1 MKILYVCSTDK
12 IYGDN
17 KALLNLMPYLKEF
30 GVIPIF
36 LTRTNSDFFKYLKVH
51 GYQVYSYQGFY
62 AHAIASDNKMKALAW
77 FVKTNVMQKFVKFDR
92 EFYALEKSLKA
103 EKIDLVHTNN
113 GICTLGYRLAKALHT
128 PHIWHIR
135 EYIDR
140 DANFMFMP
148 NKWSYSRDLKN
159 SINYKITITDGVK
172 DHFHLTERTLTIY
185 DGALM
190 EECMKPVLPKKE
202 DYFLYVGRLT
212 QGKCVHDAVE
222 SFITYKDSFK
232 TDTKLYIVGDGSPE
246 YTKLLKDAVSRS
258 NCSSDICFLGYRTDV
273 QDLMRKAKALVVP
286 SQFEAFGF
294 ITAEAM
300 FNGCPVIGR
309 DTGGTKEQ
317 MDNVDK
323 QMNQTVCYRFSNQK
337 ELVERMN
344 ELSTNPTDVAVL
356 QDIQMIVSKL
366 YSAKTSASKVS
377 ELYLNILEKRL

>member
-17 KALLNLMPYLKEF
+17 KALLNLMPYLKEL
-30 GVIPIF
+30 GVVPVF
-36 LTRTNSDFFKYLKVH
+36 LTRTNSDFYKYLKEN

-62 AHAIASDNKMKALAW
+62 AHAIAPDNKAKALAW
-77 FVKTNVMQKFVKFDR
+77 FVKTNVMQKIVKSDR
-92 EFYALEKSLKA
+92 EFHALEKSLKA
-103 EKIDLVHTNN
+103 ENIDLVHTNN
-113 GICTLGYRLAKALHT
+113 GICTLGYRLAKKLHI
-128 PHIWHIR
+128 PHVWHIR

-140 DANFMFMP
+140 DANYLFMP
-148 NKWSYSRDLKN
+148 NKWSYSRDLKK

-172 DHFHLTERTLTIY
+172 EHFHLTERTQTIY

-190 EECMKPVLPKKE
+190 EDAMKPVLPKKE
-202 DYFLYVGRLT
+202 DYFLYVGRLA
-212 QGKCVHDAVE
+212 QGKCVYDAVE
-222 SFITYKDSFK
+222 AFITYKDRFK

-246 YTKLLKDAVSRS
+246 YTKLLKDAASGS
-258 NCSSDICFLGYRTDV
+258 DCSSDICFLGYRTDA
-273 QDLMRKAKALVVP
+273 QDLMRKAKALIVP

-323 QMNQTVCYRFSNQK
+323 QMRQAVCYRFSNQK

-344 ELSTNPTDVAVL
+344 EISTNPTDAAVL
-356 QDIQMIVSKL
+356 QDIQQIVSKL
-366 YSAKTSASKVS
+366 YSAKTSASKVN

>member
-1 MKILYVCSTDK
+1 MKILFVCSTDK

-17 KALLNLMPYLKEF
+17 KALLNLMPYLKEL
-30 GVIPIF
+30 GVVPVF
-36 LTRTNSDFFKYLKVH
+36 LTRTNSDFYKYLKEN

-62 AHAIASDNKMKALAW
+62 AHAIAPDNKAKALAW
-77 FVKTNVMQKFVKFDR
+77 FVKTNVMQKIVKSDR
-92 EFYALEKSLKA
+92 EFHALEKSLKA
-103 EKIDLVHTNN
+103 ENIDLVHTNN
-113 GICTLGYRLAKALHT
+113 GICTLGYRLAKKLHI
-128 PHIWHIR
+128 PHVWHIR

-140 DANFMFMP
+140 DANYLFMP
-148 NKWSYSRDLKN
+148 NKWSYSRDLKK

-172 DHFHLTERTLTIY
+172 EHFHLTERTQTIY

-190 EECMKPVLPKKE
+190 EDAMKPVLPKKE
-202 DYFLYVGRLT
+202 DYFLYVGRLA
-212 QGKCVHDAVE
+212 QGKCVYDAVE
-222 SFITYKDSFK
+222 AFITYKDRFK

-246 YTKLLKDAVSRS
+246 YTKLLKDAASGS
-258 NCSSDICFLGYRTDV
+258 DCSSDICFLGYRTDA
-273 QDLMRKAKALVVP
+273 QDLMRKAKALIVP

-323 QMNQTVCYRFSNQK
+323 QMRQAVCYRFSNQK

-344 ELSTNPTDVAVL
+344 EISTNPTDAAVL
-356 QDIQMIVSKL
+356 QDIQQIVSKL
-366 YSAKTSASKVS
+366 YSAKTSASKVN

>member
-17 KALLNLMPYLKEF
+17 KALLNLMPYLKEL
-30 GVIPIF
+30 GVNPIF
-36 LTRTNSDFFKYLKVH
+36 LTRTNSDFYKYLKE
-51 GYQVYSYQGFY
+51 YNYKVYSYQGFY
-62 AHAIASDNKMKALAW
+62 AHAMAPDNRAKALAW
-77 FVKTNVMQKFVKFDR
+77 FVKTNMMQKIVKSDR
-92 EFYALEKSLKA
+92 EFHALKKSLKA
-103 EKIDLVHTNN
+103 ENIDLVHTNN
-113 GICTLGYRLAKALHT
+113 GICTLGYRLAKKLHI
-128 PHIWHIR
+128 PHVWHIR

-140 DANFMFMP
+140 DANYLFMP

-172 DHFHLTERTLTIY
+172 EHFHLTERTQTIY

-190 EECMKPVLPKKE
+190 EDAKKPVLPKKE
-202 DYFLYVGRLT
+202 DYFLYVGRLA

-222 SFITYKDSFK
+222 SFITYKDRYK

-246 YTKLLKDAVSRS
+246 YTQLLKDVASES
-258 NCSSDICFLGYRTDV
+258 DCSSDICFLGYRTDA

-309 DTGGTKEQ
+309 NTGGTKEQ

-323 QMNQTVCYRFSNQK
+323 QMNKAVCYRFLDKK

-344 ELSTNPTDVAVL
+344 EISTNPTDAAVL
-356 QDIQMIVSKL
+356 QDIQQIVSKL
-366 YSAKTSASKVS
+366 YSAKTSASKVN

>member
-30 GVIPIF
+30 GVNPIF
-36 LTRTNSDFFKYLKVH
+36 LTRSNSDFYNYLKEH
-51 GYQVYSYQGFY
+51 GYKVYSYQGFY
-62 AHAIASDNKMKALAW
+62 AHAMAPDNKAKAFAW
-77 FVKTNVMQKFVKFDR
+77 FVKTNVMQKIVKSDR
-92 EFYALEKSLKA
+92 EFHALTKILRA
-103 EKIDLVHTNN
+103 EKIDLIHTNN
-113 GICTLGYRLAKALHT
+113 GICTLGYRLAKALHV
-128 PHIWHIR
+128 PHVWHIR

-140 DANFMFMP
+140 DANYLFMP

-172 DHFHLTERTLTIY
+172 EHFHLTERTLTVY
-185 DGALM
+185 DGVLM
-190 EECMKPVLPKKE
+190 EDAMNPVLPKKE
-202 DYFLYVGRLT
+202 DYFLYVGRLA
-212 QGKCVHDAVE
+212 QGKCVYDAVE
-222 SFITYKDSFK
+222 AFITYKNRYK
-232 TDTKLYIVGDGSPE
+232 TDTKLYIVGDGSSE
-246 YTKLLKDAVSRS
+246 YTKLLKDAASGS
-258 NCSSDICFLGYRTDV
+258 DCSSDICFLGYRTDA
-273 QDLMRKAKALVVP
+273 QDLMRKAKALIVP

-309 DTGGTKEQ
+309 NTGGTREQ

-323 QMNQTVCYRFSNQK
+323 QMIQTVCYRFSNQK

-344 ELSTNPTDVAVL
+344 EISTYPTDVAVL
-356 QDIQMIVSKL
+356 QGIQQIVSKL
-366 YSAKTSASKVS
+366 YSAKTSALKVN

>member
-17 KALLNLMPYLKEF
+17 KALLNLLPYLKEL
-30 GVIPIF
+30 GVDPIF
-36 LTRTNSDFFKYLKVH
+36 LTRTNSDFYKYLKEY
-51 GYQVYSYQGFY
+51 GYKVYSYQGFY
-62 AHAIASDNKMKALAW
+62 AHAMAPDNKAKALAW
-77 FVKTNVMQKFVKFDR
+77 FVKTNVMQKIVKSDR
-92 EFYALEKSLKA
+92 EFHALEKILKA

-113 GICTLGYRLAKALHT
+113 GICTLGYRLAKALHK
-128 PHIWHIR
+128 PHVWHIR

-140 DANFMFMP
+140 DANYLFMP
-148 NKWSYSRDLKN
+148 NKWSYSRKLKN

-172 DHFHLTERTLTIY
+172 EHFHLTERTQTIY
-185 DGALM
+185 DGAVM
-190 EECMKPVLPKKE
+190 ENVMKPILPKKE
-202 DYFLYVGRLT
+202 DYFLYVGRLA
-212 QGKCVHDAVE
+212 QGKCVHDVVE
-222 SFITYKDSFK
+222 SFITYKK
-232 TDTKLYIVGDGSPE
+232 KYNTDTKLYIVGDGSSE
-246 YTKLLKDAVSRS
+246 YTQRLKDAACGSD
-258 NCSSDICFLGYRTDV
+258 CSSDICFLGYRTDG

-323 QMNQTVCYRFSNQK
+323 RMNQTVCYRFSDKK

-344 ELSTNPTDVAVL
+344 DISTNPIDVAVL
-356 QDIQMIVSKL
+356 QDIQRIVSKL
-366 YSAKTSASKVS
+366 YSAKTSASKVN
-377 ELYLNILEKRL
+377 ELYLNILEKCL